1 MVIFSI
7 IFAVFLKVQP
17 PTGHPSGLHSFALFL
32 LCGLLPWNFF
42 SIGTTA
48 SMGSLIANSNLIKK
62 VYFPREILVASTVA
76 AVFVAFCVEMAVLG
90 AVLLFFG
97 NMVLP
102 WIPVVIVIMLIEA
115 VFVGGIGLVLSV
127 IDVYFRDTEHF
138 MGIAM
143 QALFYS
149 APIVYPI
156 SYVPKTADVLGM
168 TIPLR
173 RIYELNPLVTFVESF
188 RSALYDLS
196 VSSDRRPRVPRGV
209 GGGVAGVRALGVREA
224 RASVGGGAV
233 SPEIAIAVKDVGK
246 KYRPVLRAEPVAQG
260 VVHAATPREVRRV
273 LGAPG
278 HLLRGA
284 EWYHVRAHRRERI
297 RKEHVAEVHCP
308 DPQARVG

>member
-1 MVIFSI
+1 VVGALGPLPGDRPRYRRAPMSTLQEYAQARELTLNLTLRELRGKYKRSVLGWTWSLLNPLSTMVIFSI

-17 PTGHPSGLHSFALFL
+17 PTGDPSGLHSFALFL

-76 AVFVAFCVEMAVLG
+76 SVLVAFFVEMGVLG
-90 AVLLFFG
+90 VVLLFFG

-102 WIPVVIVIMLIEA
+102 WIPVVILIMLIEA
-115 VFVGGIGLVLSV
+115 MFVLGIGLTLSV
-127 IDVYFRDTEHF
+127 VDVYFRDTEHF
-138 MGIAM
+138 MNIAL

-173 RIYELNPLVTFVESF
+173 TIYELNPLVTFVESF
-188 RSALYDLS
+188 RSVLYDLAFPPIGDLAYLTAWA
-196 VSSDRRPRVPRGV
+196 VVLLGFGLWVFGKLERR
-209 GGGVAGVRALGVREA
+209 L
-224 RASVGGGAV
+224 
-233 SPEIAIAVKDVGK
+233 
-246 KYRPVLRAEPVAQG
+246 AE
-260 VVHAATPREVRRV
+260 E
-273 LGAPG
+273 L
-278 HLLRGA
+278 
-284 EWYHVRAHRRERI
+284 
-297 RKEHVAEVHCP
+297 
-308 DPQARVG
+308 

>member
-1 MVIFSI
+1 MSTLQEYAQARELTLNLTLRELRGKYKRSVLGWTWSLLNPLSTMVIFSI

-17 PTGHPSGLHSFALFL
+17 PTGDPSGLHSFALFL

-76 AVFVAFCVEMAVLG
+76 SVLVAFFVEMGVLG
-90 AVLLFFG
+90 VVLLFFG

-102 WIPVVIVIMLIEA
+102 WIPVVILIMLIEA
-115 VFVGGIGLVLSV
+115 MFVLGIGLTLSV
-127 IDVYFRDTEHF
+127 VDVYFRDTEHF
-138 MGIAM
+138 MNIAL

-173 RIYELNPLVTFVESF
+173 TIYELNPLVTFVESF
-188 RSALYDLS
+188 RSVLYDLAFPPIGDLAYLTAWA
-196 VSSDRRPRVPRGV
+196 VVLLGFGLWVFGKLERR
-209 GGGVAGVRALGVREA
+209 L
-224 RASVGGGAV
+224 
-233 SPEIAIAVKDVGK
+233 
-246 KYRPVLRAEPVAQG
+246 AE
-260 VVHAATPREVRRV
+260 E
-273 LGAPG
+273 L
-278 HLLRGA
+278 
-284 EWYHVRAHRRERI
+284 
-297 RKEHVAEVHCP
+297 
-308 DPQARVG
+308 